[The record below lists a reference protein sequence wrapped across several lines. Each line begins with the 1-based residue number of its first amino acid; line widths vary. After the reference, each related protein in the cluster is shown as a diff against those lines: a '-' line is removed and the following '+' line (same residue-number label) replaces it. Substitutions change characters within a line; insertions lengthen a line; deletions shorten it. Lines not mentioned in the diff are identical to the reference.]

1 MEFHLTSLTI
11 INIYTKPIIKIL
23 YYNFQI
29 IDPKPP
35 SAIM

>member
-1 MEFHLTSLTI
+1 MEFHLPILTI
-11 INIYTKPIIKIL
+11 INIYTKLIIKIL
-23 YYNFQI
+23 YHNFQI